1 MTKKRILFCGES
13 SHLPTGFG
21 NYTREILNR
30 LYATHK
36 YDIAELSCF
45 RNPEVLK
52 TEPWKI
58 YPVVPSK
65 DDPFK
70 KTYDSQKG
78 CAFGQ
83 ILFELA
89 LLDFK
94 PDIVI
99 DVRDFWYFTYQEN
112 SNLRRFFHWMI
123 APAYDSSPQSINAV
137 DMYRSADS
145 LLFHS
150 EWAMNDM
157 INRNFYNDKN
167 IKGVVND
174 AVDSTVFYPI
184 NKKKSILKNEYGID
198 NKSFIIGSVMRNQK
212 RKLIPD
218 LFNVLNK
225 LIESN
230 PAKNIL
236 LYLNTTEP
244 ETSGWNIPVLLLE
257 FNVQNNVL
265 LTYKCD
271 SCKRFFPSLYK
282 GINTQCHYCDKNSR
296 IINTVNGITQEQLNI
311 VYNLFDVYIQYSI
324 CEGFGIP
331 QAEAASCG
339 VPVITVDHGAMG
351 EIGKNLN
358 AGLVRVQKIFKETD
372 VGNDRVYPDNTH
384 CQEIIQSFIDMDKS
398 SLYQKGKETR
408 DLLISKYSWDKT
420 AKTFESIIDSI
431 ELIGDQGKWD
441 SISSLPSTPVTS
453 LPNIDS
459 NREFIYYIIDNM
471 ICDQDLKKTSFIEE
485 MIYHLDS
492 GLSLN
497 HDNKVTYSRQLAIQ
511 NLQNYFN
518 NKNGIE
524 QMRLGKIPLFNN
536 SSQFFNY

>member
-225 LIESN
+225 LIEAN

-431 ELIGDQGKWD
+431 ELIEDQGKWD

>member
-123 APAYDSSPQSINAV
+123 APAYDSSPQSINAI

-167 IKGVVND
+167 IKGIVND

-485 MIYHLDS
+485 IIYHLDS